1 MSRYILQC
9 PLKGWDTKTSLADQ
23 QEGYATLLDNYIPNN
38 RYLELRK
45 GFKPFLTL
53 EEEVSLKTII
63 PFSEN
68 DRILVA
74 GGGEIYE
81 AFSGAVLASNLLSDF
96 WVSCYFKHRVF
107 LANGND
113 TTKVYYYDP
122 EESGGDVGNI
132 QNINFNLPAGDN
144 GNLIFAGVGTS
155 NQQLVFFR
163 ENELKF
169 YYADAGDVSGDL
181 KVFDLSQIAK
191 KGGQLMGVASWGKD
205 SSQGYHNY
213 TAFITSEGE
222 IIVYEGSS
230 FDSADLTIVGNFF
243 TARPLGRRC
252 ILNWGADIVIL
263 TERGYIP
270 MSQITANGEII
281 KESDLF
287 SDKISGA
294 VLERS
299 EVYSNYPGWMGIV
312 SGQEH
317 FALFNVPNGEEYEQ
331 HIMNLETGAW
341 CRFTGINAPDWCIY
355 NGLLLFCMNNK
366 IYQYTGYSD
375 ILVDDGNADNTQ
387 YINGEIKNVYSK
399 LGTINPK
406 ILQLF
411 NSRIEC
417 DQKLNISYSVGID
430 YQDQKY
436 EFSPT
441 PEIGGFY
448 WADEDTPI
456 SDDKTRL
463 WDQGD
468 WSSGIENISK
478 WYSISGWGV
487 AISLQLK
494 TQTNTARVRIYESL
508 IDFEESKGA
517 LA

>member
-1 MSRYILQC
+1 MRYILQC

-38 RYLELRK
+38 RFLELRK

-63 PFSEN
+63 PFPEN
-68 DRILVA
+68 ERILVA
-74 GGGEIYE
+74 GGNEIYE
-81 AFSGAVLASNLLSDF
+81 AYSGAVLGANYLSDF
-96 WVSCYFKHRVF
+96 WINCYFKHRLF
-107 LANGND
+107 LVNGND
-113 TTKVYYYDP
+113 IAKVYSYDP
-122 EESGGDVGNI
+122 EESGGDVGSI
-132 QNINFNLPAGDN
+132 ADINFSLPAGDT
-144 GNLIFAGVGTS
+144 GNLVFAGVGTS

-169 YYADAGDVSGDL
+169 YYANVGDISGTL
-181 KVFDLSQIAK
+181 NVFDLSQVVK
-191 KGGQLMGVASWGKD
+191 KGGQLMAVVSWGKD
-205 SSQGYHNY
+205 SSQGFNNY

-222 IIVYEGSS
+222 IVVYEGNNFGDPNLS
-230 FDSADLTIVGNFF
+230 IKGNFF

-252 ILNWGADIVIL
+252 VLNWGADIIII

-270 MSQITANGEII
+270 MSQIIANGELI

-299 EVYSNYPGWMGIV
+299 ALYGNEPGWMGVV

-317 FALFNVPNGEEYEQ
+317 FALFNVPFGNEYEQ

-341 CRFTGINAPDWCIY
+341 CRFKGINAPDWCVFD
-355 NGLLLFCMNNK
+355 GMLLFCMNNK
-366 IYQYTGYSD
+366 VYQYTGYSD
-375 ILVDDGNADNTQ
+375 ILVDDGNVDNTQ

-417 DQKLNISYSVGID
+417 NQKLNISYSVGID

-436 EFSPT
+436 DFAPT
-441 PEIGGFY
+441 PEIGGFL
-448 WADEDTPI
+448 WADEDTPL

-463 WDQGD
+463 WDEGE

-494 TQTNTARVRIYESL
+494 TQTNTAVVRIYESL